1 MRCVVAALA
10 VALSL
15 AALVA
20 APSPARA
27 GSHALLVAI
36 ADYPRPRTLPAVLQ
50 DMSHAREMARR
61 LGVPAERIQ
70 PVFNGE
76 VTQQRLLAELDALAG
91 RVSRDD
97 QVFIYFS
104 GHGARRG
111 DPERIEQCRE
121 YLVTLGSGR
130 DQLLDERLFK
140 DKVQK
145 IAERSAQ
152 VLVMLDACHSGG
164 LTLNRS
170 LGGADEAVTVKALPP
185 ADACKVIRNR
195 SLSGELRGARNNI
208 TVLAAAQADEVA
220 WTTKS
225 VNGGSYATLGWLGCL
240 RDGRAA
246 DSDGS
251 GAISARELT
260 ACAQQ
265 RVDALARDER
275 QKSQHRQH
283 LVLEGENAQVLAL
296 LAPQPQIRPQSP
308 APPAPVPATA
318 VKPPPAPV
326 TAPATVSAPP
336 PAPASP
342 ASPAAALH
350 ELHASRDPNWAV
362 SLTSDKARYRIKQEP
377 IVLRVSSERDGY
389 LYLLQH
395 TEENRDVCLLFP
407 NTLDQK
413 NRLTAGVVGLTLG
426 NGPGWFIVPEGMR
439 GGGGG
444 RDTFTAV
451 VTSRPLNLAGLALLR
466 EGELQCSAAS
476 AQPEQLA
483 ALARIF
489 LDDGAGRGNFG
500 AARQEV
506 EEYP

>member
-1 MRCVVAALA
+1 MRTVVAALA
-10 VALSL
+10 VALSW

-20 APSPARA
+20 APSSARA

-36 ADYPRPRTLPAVLQ
+36 ADYPRPYTLPAVLQ

-61 LGVPAERIQ
+61 LGVPAERIK

-76 VTQQRLLAELDALAG
+76 VTQQRFLAELDALAG

-140 DKVQK
+140 DKVK
-145 IAERSAQ
+145 KVAERSAQ

-164 LTLNRS
+164 LALTRS
-170 LGGADEAVTVKALPP
+170 LGAADEEVTVKALPP
-185 ADACKVIRNR
+185 ADGCKVIRNR
-195 SLSGELRGARNNI
+195 SLSSELRGARNNI

-220 WTTKS
+220 RTTRS
-225 VNGGSYATLGWLGCL
+225 RNGGSYATLGWLGCL
-240 RDGRAA
+240 KDGRAA
-246 DSDGS
+246 DSDRS
-251 GAISARELT
+251 GAVSARELT
-260 ACAQQ
+260 SCAQH
-265 RVDALARDER
+265 RVDVLARDER
-275 QKSQHRQH
+275 QTSQH

-296 LAPQPQIRPQSP
+296 LAPPPP
-308 APPAPVPATA
+308 LPPPAPAPATA
-318 VKPPPAPV
+318 VKPP
-326 TAPATVSAPP
+326 APP
-336 PAPASP
+336 PASASP
-342 ASPAAALH
+342 ASPAAALR

-377 IVLRVSSERDGY
+377 IVLRASSQREGY

-395 TEENRDVCLLFP
+395 TEDNRDVCLLFP
-407 NTLDQK
+407 NSLDQK
-413 NRLTAGVVGLTLG
+413 NRLTAGGAGLTLG
-426 NGPGWFIVPEGMR
+426 NGPAWFIVPEGMR

-444 RDTFTAV
+444 RDTFSAV
-451 VTSRPLNLAGLALLR
+451 VTSRPLNLAGLALLS
-466 EGELQCSAAS
+466 EGEFQCSAAS

-500 AARQEV
+500 AARHEV